1 MDAAMDEMD
10 AIDQELTAI
19 DKEIADLQCRRSEL
33 EEYRDAL
40 LASLSDSDDP
50 GLATEKEQAPVEKE
64 YNCEDFAWSKDLRDL
79 AKRHW
84 NIDQWRDKQLAVM
97 NASLDQRDTFVL
109 MPTGNQALTILHL
122 RFCINKRALQLTLLL
137 RIWV

>member
-10 AIDQELTAI
+10 AIDQELAAI
-19 DKEIADLQCRRSEL
+19 DKQIADLQYRRSEL

-40 LASLSDSDDP
+40 LASLSGGDDP
-50 GLATEKEQAPVEKE
+50 GLTTTKEQAPVEKE
-64 YNCEDFAWSKDLRDL
+64 YNCENFAWSSDLREL
-79 AKRHW
+79 AKKHW

-109 MPTGNQALTILHL
+109 MPTGNQTLTIQH
-122 RFCINKRALQLTLLL
+122 QQE
-137 RIWV
+137 